1 MGQDATPN
9 IPGTPVPGPPVASPA
24 IPGTPVPG
32 APSTTSGPPT
42 GQTQNPGATP
52 PSGAPAALP
61 ITPEAGGK
69 FEIDPDKLS
78 AEIPKWQKLLDDL
91 REDYN
96 IGTRMTQIKVPGK
109 NGTDQISPPYIKKAN
124 ESGQKFLEHNRAMQ
138 NFVTDYI
145 KKMQTALAGHAQ
157 NEQAQTDALKRQ
169 QGKL

>member
-9 IPGTPVPGPPVASPA
+9 IPGTPVPGAPVSTPA

-32 APSTTSGPPT
+32 GSSSPT
-42 GQTQNPGATP
+42 GQ
-52 PSGAPAALP
+52 PANSSAAQPTNSPASLP

-69 FEIDPDKLS
+69 FEIDPDKLG
-78 AEIPKWQKLLDDL
+78 AEMPKWQKLLDDL

-96 IGTRMTQIKVPGK
+96 IGTRMSQIKVPGK
-109 NGTDQISPPYIKKAN
+109 TGTDQISPPYIKKAN

-145 KKMQTALAGHAQ
+145 KKMQTALDGHAQ